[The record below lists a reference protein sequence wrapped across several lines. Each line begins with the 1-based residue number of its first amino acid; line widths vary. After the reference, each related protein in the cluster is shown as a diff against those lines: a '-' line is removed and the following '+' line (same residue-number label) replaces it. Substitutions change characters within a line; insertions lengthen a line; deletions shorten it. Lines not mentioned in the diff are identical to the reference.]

1 MTQTFGSPQSMNAKP
16 KTAQENHFHDL
27 IALAFKEED
36 LLRITS
42 QVIGHPMTAKEKA
55 RIYCLLLQPD
65 F

>member
-1 MTQTFGSPQSMNAKP
+1 MNANP

-55 RIYCLLLQPD
+55 RIYRLLLQPD